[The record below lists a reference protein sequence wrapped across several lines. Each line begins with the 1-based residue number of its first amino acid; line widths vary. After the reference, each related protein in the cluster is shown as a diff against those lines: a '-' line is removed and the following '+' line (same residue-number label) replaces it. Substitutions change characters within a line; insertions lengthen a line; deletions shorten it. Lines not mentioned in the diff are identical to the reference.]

1 MPLYEYA
8 CRACDQQCE
17 LLVRGDEQPICPH
30 CGSIQLTKQLSVVA
44 AHVASGGSTRQA
56 FPDSGC
62 GRPQCGQG
70 GCGGLE

>member
-17 LLVRGDEQPICPH
+17 LLVRGDEQPTCPH
-30 CGSIQLTKQLSVVA
+30 CGSRKLTKQLSVVA
-44 AHVASGGSTRQA
+44 THVASGGSARQA
-56 FPDSGC
+56 LPPGC
-62 GRPQCGQG
+62 GRPQCGQE